1 MKTKSNKWCKKRHKF
16 VFALLRGLLGITFKI
31 MYGYKAKKI
40 KLDKDKGYFILSNH
54 QALLDPFFLSLSFNK
69 PIYFVATDN
78 LFTHKFVSKL
88 IIYLVNPIPKR
99 KAAIDATC
107 LKNCLKVAKEEG
119 TVGLF
124 VEGNRAYNDFQ
135 FHIDPSISK
144 LVKKMNKPL
153 ILYNLKGGYGVDPR
167 WGNKKRKGKFTGE
180 VKKVISVDEIEKLSN
195 EELYSIICS
204 ELKVIDSDS
213 NELYKSKYRA
223 EYLERQLFVCPKC
236 NKVQTLYS
244 NKNKISCTSCGFE
257 AEYLENLHIKT
268 NDDNIKFDKVIDWYK
283 YQLEYIKNYNVT
295 DNIIFE
301 DNDVEIYYSNYN
313 KPRKLIT
320 RGKLILDKEGLKC
333 NDLIIYNKDIT
344 SSSAIGGFKFIATT
358 NENNYLIKGPK
369 RFNPIKYVLM
379 FNILDGPI
387 KENGGDKYYGLDID

>member
-1 MKTKSNKWCKKRHKF
+1 MKSKNNKWCKKRHKF
-16 VFALLRGLLGITFKI
+16 VFTLLRGLLGITFKI
-31 MYGYKAKKI
+31 MYGYKAKKF
-40 KLDKDKGYFILSNH
+40 KLDKNKGYFILSNH

-78 LFTHKFVSKL
+78 LFTHKFLSKL
-88 IIYLVNPIPKR
+88 ITYLVNPIPKR

-135 FHIDPSISK
+135 FYIDPSISK
-144 LVKKMNKPL
+144 LVKKMNKTL

-180 VKKVISVDEIEKLSN
+180 VKKVISVDELEKLSN
-195 EELYSIICS
+195 DELYNIICS

-213 NELYKSKYRA
+213 NELYKSKNRA

-244 NKNKISCTSCGFE
+244 NNDKIVCTSCGLE
-257 AEYLENLHIKT
+257 AQYLENLHIKT
-268 NDDNIKFDKVIDWYK
+268 NDDDIKFDKVIDWYK

-301 DNDVEIYYSNYN
+301 DNDVKIYYSNYN

-320 RGKLILDKEGLKC
+320 KGKLILDKEGLKC